1 MSHNSHRASSVV
13 SSLVSLLLWILILI
27 FYALNSCLWRKVN
40 HEGRKK
46 TILLKGELNATAA
59 DRGRG
64 GNGGRALFFPLLK
77 LSDQHFSQ
85 GQVTLNLYGGK
96 FYNKTPDKTN
106 SSIWSR
112 RGNKPAREGR
122 DKKSRLSNI
131 KTTFLTPIG
140 TQSGYRKSKASMSR
154 RFSPERNESL
164 KVMIAVKTILK
175 LKWNFFSI

>member
-1 MSHNSHRASSVV
+1 MHWILVCGEKLITKVVKKQFCWRASTMQLQESVV
-13 SSLVSLLLWILILI
+13 GVEVEVERIHHSQPTDWL
-27 FYALNSCLWRKVN
+27 
-40 HEGRKK
+40 E
-46 TILLKGELNATAA
+46 
-59 DRGRG
+59 
-64 GNGGRALFFPLLK
+64 
-77 LSDQHFSQ
+77 HFSQ

-96 FYNKTPDKTN
+96 FYNKTPEQGNT
-106 SSIWSR
+106 SIWSR
-112 RGNKPAREGR
+112 RGTKPGREGR
-122 DKKSRLSNI
+122 EKKSRLSNI